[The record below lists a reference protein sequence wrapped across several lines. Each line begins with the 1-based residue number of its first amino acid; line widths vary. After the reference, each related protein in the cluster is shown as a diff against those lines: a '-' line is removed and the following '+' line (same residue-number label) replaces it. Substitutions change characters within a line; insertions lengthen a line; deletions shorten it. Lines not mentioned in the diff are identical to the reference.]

1 MSNRAGTGTRA
12 RMERLISRWRKS
24 GRSCTGFARANG
36 VSVSTFFYW
45 KRRLESA
52 RAGAEDRAEVP
63 SASARFLPVRLVG
76 SATEPGV
83 AGLVELVLET
93 GERIRLTEGVS
104 EDTLRRVIR
113 ILRERA

>member
-1 MSNRAGTGTRA
+1 MSNRRGTRS

-24 GRSCTGFARANG
+24 GSSCTAFARANG

-52 RAGAEDRAEVP
+52 KSGAKERAEVR
-63 SASARFLPVRLVG
+63 STSTRFLPVRVVE
-76 SATEPGV
+76 SSTSPEPGV

-104 EDTLRRVIR
+104 EETLRRVIR

>member
-1 MSNRAGTGTRA
+1 MSNRLGTRV

-24 GRSCTGFARANG
+24 GRSCTAFARANG

-52 RAGAEDRAEVP
+52 GAKERGEVA
-63 SASARFLPVRLVG
+63 SAPARFLPVRLVG
-76 SATEPGV
+76 SAPEPGV

-104 EDTLRRVIR
+104 EETLRRVIR